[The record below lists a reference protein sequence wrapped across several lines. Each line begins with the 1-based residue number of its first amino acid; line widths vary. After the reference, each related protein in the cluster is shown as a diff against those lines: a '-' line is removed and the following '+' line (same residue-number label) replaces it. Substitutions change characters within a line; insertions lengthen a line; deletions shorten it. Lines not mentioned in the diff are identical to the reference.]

1 MAEFT
6 IRQMSPHE
14 LLPHEL
20 NPAQHSDRQRA
31 ELASSLGDFGWLS
44 APIWNA
50 RTKKLVDGHLRVE
63 HARKVGA
70 EKIPVRVIDVDEKTE
85 RRILASYDRIGELK
99 ENDDARLCAL
109 LRGICDEG
117 PPPSGWDAE
126 EVGNLMLALA
136 GVGDEPKPAKGSR
149 PKRLPREEI
158 ERDDLPLSREP
169 DLITGLLTFV
179 CPDCGH
185 QFCP

>member
-6 IRQMSPHE
+6 IRQMSPDE

-31 ELASSLGDFGWLS
+31 ELAKSLGDFGWLS
-44 APIWNA
+44 APIFNL

-109 LRGICDEG
+109 LRGICDDG
-117 PPPSGWDAE
+117 DPPAGWDAE
-126 EVGNLMLALA
+126 EVGTLLLALA
-136 GVGDEPKPAKGSR
+136 ASGEDEPPAKQKSSR
-149 PKRLPREEI
+149 AKP
-158 ERDDLPLSREP
+158 
-169 DLITGLLTFV
+169 LIT
-179 CPDCGH
+179 CPECGCS
-185 QFCP
+185 FAKD